1 MIDRPTGCGQL
12 DLLVRAENALEPSR
26 MPPPIRMEVTLL
38 LARLMTEYLA
48 VGAARPAEAA
58 DE

>member
-1 MIDRPTGCGQL
+1 MRDRPAGRGQL
-12 DLLVRAENALEPSR
+12 DLLVRAANALEPSR
-26 MPPPIRMEVTLL
+26 IPPPIRTEVTLL

-48 VGAARPAEAA
+48 VVAARPAEAA